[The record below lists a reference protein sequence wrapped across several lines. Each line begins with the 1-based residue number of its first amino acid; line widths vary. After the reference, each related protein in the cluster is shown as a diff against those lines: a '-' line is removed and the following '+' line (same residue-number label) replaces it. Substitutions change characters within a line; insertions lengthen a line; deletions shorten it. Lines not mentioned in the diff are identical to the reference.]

1 MCWRFI
7 GALLGQGNPMPEAL
21 LIDAADAAERLGI
34 SRALLYAM
42 HSDGRLGPL
51 PLAFGRRKLW
61 RVAELA
67 AWVASD
73 PPCPPRAAWTKR
85 NLP

>member
-1 MCWRFI
+1 
-7 GALLGQGNPMPEAL
+7 MPEAL
-21 LIDAADAAERLGI
+21 LIDAADAAQRLGI
-34 SRALLYAM
+34 SRAMLYQM

-51 PLAFGRRKLW
+51 PLTFGRRKLW